1 MANYSEELNFK
12 KRNSLVTKTTKRLCV
27 VVFQIKS
34 TKLEAVFEDI
44 KTEKLNNRKLELQY
58 TSLQ

>member
-34 TKLEAVFEDI
+34 IKLEAVFEDI